1 MIVGYLIFLRAVFR
15 FGLSLY
21 DPIMRIHMCIGY
33 WAEFEKRSL
42 AADEDGKYDSPAA
55 EAVLRRLSA
64 DACIYERA
72 VEWGYPL
79 LRLSALREDR
89 PMVSRWLE
97 VCRLRQRHVWQTGSQ
112 WVRVVDC
119 VIFLYIYFLEY
130 DVFKISSSSSSWANA
145 WLISQTFLLM
155 DRYSKLV

>member
-1 MIVGYLIFLRAVFR
+1 VHILNAWSMIVGYLIFLRAVFR

-33 WAEFEKRSL
+33 WAECEKRSL

-55 EAVLRRLSA
+55 EAVLCRVSA

-112 WVRVVDC
+112 WVRVVYC
-119 VIFLYIYFLEY
+119 VIFLIFFGIWCVQNFFVKFFLG
-130 DVFKISSSSSSWANA
+130 
-145 WLISQTFLLM
+145 
-155 DRYSKLV
+155 